1 MRCYKLRLN
10 LDFLMGSSLAFLQ
23 SHETPGYPNMGVI
36 ELWNLLD
43 SVSQHT
49 LHRILC
55 LRLCIS
61 EEWRNSVFTM
71 GSKPFFWVDFDSY
84 AFGLGSHFL
93 IFWSEIELI
102 IRNYYVDN
110 QVCIKF
116 GVISYKLDCP
126 GAKALTKYEQ
136 PKMKRDARQ
145 KCSLSLFSVLR
156 LVCISLNRWMTANS
170 TAITKIF
177 LTPLGHLAR
186 GICVYC
192 LDTA

>member
-71 GSKPFFWVDFDSY
+71 GSSPFFW
-84 AFGLGSHFL
+84 GLFWLILRWHFL
-93 IFWSEIELI
+93 IFWSEIVLI

-110 QVCIKF
+110 QICIKF
-116 GVISYKLDCP
+116 VDISYNLDRP
-126 GAKALTKYEQ
+126 GAKT
-136 PKMKRDARQ
+136 
-145 KCSLSLFSVLR
+145 LSLYILR
-156 LVCISLNRWMTANS
+156 RPHFVKSS
-170 TAITKIF
+170 PYFVVPVKSK
-177 LTPLGHLAR
+177 
-186 GICVYC
+186 
-192 LDTA
+192 

>member
-71 GSKPFFWVDFDSY
+71 GSNPFFFEFCFDSY
-84 AFGLGSHFL
+84 AYKVTFSNLL
-93 IFWSEIELI
+93 ILDIIESTTWLVKFI
-102 IRNYYVDN
+102 LYLVLFNTNLTV
-110 QVCIKF
+110 QV
-116 GVISYKLDCP
+116 
-126 GAKALTKYEQ
+126 
-136 PKMKRDARQ
+136 
-145 KCSLSLFSVLR
+145 
-156 LVCISLNRWMTANS
+156 VCNRRRAANS
-170 TAITKIF
+170 TTI
-177 LTPLGHLAR
+177 
-186 GICVYC
+186 
-192 LDTA
+192 